1 MAVKRRRRGTRV
13 DYQTLAE
20 LRHHIR
26 RFQQV
31 REESARAAGIEAQQ
45 YVALLQ
51 LKALQA
57 TSPATIG
64 ALAER
69 LLVRHH
75 SVVELVDRL
84 EERGMVR
91 RRRAPDDR
99 RGVHVEL
106 RPAGEAILRTLALYS
121 MNELRKDG
129 PALVSALSRLLGR
142 PTKGGGR

>member
-1 MAVKRRRRGTRV
+1 MAVKRRRGPRV
-13 DYQTLAE
+13 DYRTLAD
-20 LRHHIR
+20 LRYHIR
-26 RFQQV
+26 RFLQV
-31 REESARAAGIEAQQ
+31 REEAARAAGIEPQQ

-57 TSPATIG
+57 TPPATIG
-64 ALAER
+64 GLAER

-75 SVVELVDRL
+75 SAVELVDRL

-106 RPAGEAILRTLALYS
+106 RPAGEAVLRTLALYS
-121 MNELRKDG
+121 VSELAKDG
-129 PALVSALSRLLGR
+129 PALLAALSRLLGGHS
-142 PTKGGGR
+142 KGGGR